1 MRFALGFLGVC
12 SASVL
17 LAVSAAMNWQYG
29 FFLGNTEFN
38 GHILGAASAASD
50 GLKALLPF
58 FLFVAIKDK
67 KFSHALA
74 AATLWVVCIAFSMT
88 SALGFAAHNR
98 SDTTGARTVQMQ
110 TYTDKRQEIERLQ
123 QRLQWVPEHRP
134 AGAVASDIQGM
145 EQNRRWRSTSG
156 CTDATAAASRTFC
169 AQYHELGAE
178 LAAGREAGEIEARIA
193 VVQSELAALPADLSA
208 TVADPQ
214 AKTISSIFGLPI
226 EMVQIGLVI
235 LLAVL
240 LELGS
245 SLGFY
250 VALGQWR
257 FHEQR
262 KSVVVARPR
271 ARETAQEPVTAGAND
286 NRSSASLASPRA
298 KPSAEPAVAAT
309 AAAAPALVAP
319 ENDVERFFKERV
331 GLAEGGSLTATALYE
346 DYCDWCEEHGK
357 EPLALPTF
365 GRQFGE
371 LGVHKA
377 KIAGRIRY
385 IGIKLNSAQVE
396 DEAPADHKIA
406 AVG

>member
-1 MRFALGFLGVC
+1 MRFALGFLGVLA
-12 SASVL
+12 ASVL
-17 LAVSAAMNWQYG
+17 LLVSAAMNWQYG
-29 FFLGNTEFN
+29 YFLGNSEFN
-38 GHILGAASAASD
+38 GHILGAASAAAD

-98 SDTTGARTVQMQ
+98 SDTTGERAAQVQS
-110 TYTDKRQEIERLQ
+110 YSDKRGEIERLQ
-123 QRLQWVPEHRP
+123 QRLSWVPEHRP
-134 AGAVASDIQGM
+134 AGAVSSDMDGM
-145 EQNRRWRSTSG
+145 QQSRRWRSTSG
-156 CTDATAAASRTFC
+156 CTDATAAASIAFC
-169 AQYHELGAE
+169 EQYHTLGAE
-178 LAAGREAGEIEARIA
+178 LAAAREADEIEARIA
-193 VVQSELAALPADLSA
+193 VVQSELASLPANL
-208 TVADPQ
+208 TVTAADPQ
-214 AKTISSIFGLPI
+214 ANTIASISGVPI
-226 EMVQIGLVI
+226 EVVQIGLVI
-235 LLAVL
+235 LVAVL

-271 ARETAQEPVTAGAND
+271 SRETVQETVRESAND
-286 NRSSASLASPRA
+286 NRS
-298 KPSAEPAVAAT
+298 T
-309 AAAAPALVAP
+309 ALAAPARSSDAAIAAEASAAPKLVAP

-331 GLAEGGSLTATALYE
+331 GSAEGCSLTATALYE
-346 DYCDWCEEHGK
+346 DYCDWCEEHKK

-385 IGIKLNSAQVE
+385 IGIKLNSAASEE
-396 DEAPADHKIA
+396 DAPAEPKLA